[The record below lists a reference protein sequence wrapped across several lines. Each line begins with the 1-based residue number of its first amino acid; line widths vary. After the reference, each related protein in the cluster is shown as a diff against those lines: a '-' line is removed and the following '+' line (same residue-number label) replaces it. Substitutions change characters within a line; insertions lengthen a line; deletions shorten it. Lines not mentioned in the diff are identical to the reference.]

1 MTRRRLPRPAAAPL
15 AAALLLAGLV
25 PAPSYAGA
33 PLAAPDTAPAR
44 VAATAGLL
52 VDTDGDGLD
61 DTLDGCVT
69 VAAPTPTGCPA
80 VPRRITLTWLAGV
93 ERLQA
98 RVTSPVEACSAR
110 AQVRLF
116 RERPGGSDVLLASEA
131 AWRGRQRFRV
141 PRPGRYYVLVAPS
154 YSSGVAECGKAVS
167 RTVRAR

>member
-1 MTRRRLPRPAAAPL
+1 M
-15 AAALLLAGLV
+15 
-25 PAPSYAGA
+25 
-33 PLAAPDTAPAR
+33 
-44 VAATAGLL
+44 
-52 VDTDGDGLD
+52 
-61 DTLDGCVT
+61 T

-98 RVTSPVEACSAR
+98 RVTSPVEVCSAR

-116 RERPGGSDVLLASEA
+116 RERPGGSDVLLASETA
-131 AWRGRQRFRV
+131 SRGRQRFRV